1 MKVTKIIYSDIR
13 RQDLIFYFSFLL
25 FFKMNSYLIIVKF
38 SIAVD
43 LQCFVYFNFTAKGPC
58 HTDTHTHTHTHIYIH
73 IYYTYIIA
81 FSHYPPTFYIPVHIL
96 IFRDKEIIFEKAN
109 GLHSM
114 FLTQKISEKMWMK
127 QVSLITS
134 GNEDWV
140 DRGKRGEEDS
150 TLQILSHT
158 SGLWSLR
165 REDLL
170 KMLHSIIKKVKHTIL
185 TSNVIIWET
194 RQTHLWS
201 WTRGLC
207 SFFLD
212 RLGLCSTGEQEE
224 GGSCWMLVG
233 TQGQLP

>member
-43 LQCFVYFNFTAKGPC
+43 LQCFVYFNCTAKGPC
-58 HTDTHTHTHTHIYIH
+58 HTDTHTHI
-73 IYYTYIIA
+73 YTYILCIYNRFLTLSSNILHPCAHFNFQRQRNNFWKGKWIA
-81 FSHYPPTFYIPVHIL
+81 FNVPCPKDLWKHVNETGNTDS
-96 IFRDKEIIFEKAN
+96 
-109 GLHSM
+109 
-114 FLTQKISEKMWMK
+114 
-127 QVSLITS
+127 S

-150 TLQILSHT
+150 TLQILSRT

-194 RQTHLWS
+194 RQTDLWS

-207 SFFLD
+207 SSFLD
-212 RLGLCSTGEQEE
+212 RLGLSSTREHEE

-233 TQGQLP
+233 TQGRLP